1 MAATLADV
9 QQRVLPNGLRVLVRE
24 DHASPV
30 VALNFWVRVGSN
42 NETGDLMGWSH
53 GIEHML
59 FKGTSKRPTGAI
71 AREIQNAGGETNAG
85 TGYET
90 TNYYIV
96 VPKEEFRTALDIH
109 ADVLRNSLFDPVELE
124 NERQVLI
131 EENQMYRDRPSGYGI
146 TWEELFRLGFQ
157 RHRYQSPIGGP
168 DANLRETS
176 RERIVAYKER
186 YYAPAN
192 IVYVITGD
200 VTAEDAFR
208 AVEEQFGDWTGGP
221 ADHDI
226 SPEEPEQ
233 TEFRFKELEGDVSR
247 VYGKIGFHV
256 SSELAPDHDAVHV
269 LAHVLG
275 VGRSSRLFR
284 NVREGAGLVDSI
296 GVLSVGGFDPGYLV
310 IDFTTDVARATNAL
324 TAIFAEVGRLVR
336 EPVSES
342 DLSRSRTMVKSD
354 YVFGLE
360 TVEGQASI
368 LGHYATLGALER
380 AFDYPDRVAQVTAR
394 DVQEAA
400 RRYFGVSKASVLLYR
415 PRGSAPLV
423 DDPARLEAR
432 LSAAAQGV
440 AGGAPERRAQSAVAG
455 PSANTFAVTRTRLDN
470 GLTLLVDPQPGLP
483 IVAFAAYFRTGSGEE
498 SEATSGTT
506 HLLQQLRLKGAGGR
520 TAEAL
525 SRDIESM
532 GAHLRPFAGRDVSG
546 VSLSVLKDR
555 LDEALPIFEDVLL
568 RPDFPAAELE
578 RERAKTLADIAALRD
593 NSLQYTLQKFSEALY
608 DGHPYGLPVLGRAES
623 VPGIDRAAL
632 ANWNATRFVPER
644 MVVAVTGDIS
654 VAEAQDRVARSF
666 GGMTPGA
673 PTPPV
678 PRTKDTAVARRLVLE
693 KDVAQSVI
701 VLGWPGPA
709 QDSEDRHALDLLV
722 SVLSGMGNR
731 LFSEL
736 RDRQHLCYFTGAFA
750 STLAA
755 GGMVG
760 AYIGTRPENEET
772 AITGLLSE
780 LGRIREE
787 PPTDEEMQR
796 AKNTIAGGY
805 VIDLQRRAA
814 RASLLAQDEVLGLGY
829 DEALRYLD
837 RIKAVTAAEVREAAA
852 RWFQLDTITLAV
864 MKPGTA

>member
-1 MAATLADV
+1 MATTLADV

-96 VPKEEFRTALDIH
+96 VPKEEFGTALDIH

-146 TWEELFRLGFQ
+146 TWEELFRLGFH

-200 VTAEDAFR
+200 VVAEDAFR
-208 AVEEQFGDWTGGP
+208 AVEEHFGDWAGGP

-233 TEFRFKELEGDVSR
+233 NDFRFKELEGDVSR

-284 NVREGAGLVDSI
+284 RVREEAGLVDSI
-296 GVLSVGGFDPGYLV
+296 SVLSVAGFDPGYLV
-310 IDFTTDVARATNAL
+310 IDFSTDTGRALNAL

-336 EPVSES
+336 EPVSEA
-342 DLSRSRTMVKSD
+342 DLQRSRTMVKSD

-368 LGHYATLGALER
+368 LGHYATLGHLER
-380 AFDYPDRVAQVTAR
+380 AFDYPDRVAEVTPA
-394 DVQEAA
+394 DVQRAA
-400 RRYFGVSKASVLLYR
+400 RRYFGVTKSSVLLYR
-415 PRGSAPLV
+415 PKGVAPLV
-423 DDPARLEAR
+423 DDPARLEAQ
-432 LSAAAQGV
+432 LSAAAEGV
-440 AGGAPERRAQSAVAG
+440 SGGAPGQTAHRAVAG
-455 PSANTFAVTRTRLDN
+455 PASRSFAVTKTRLDN
-470 GLTLLVDPQPGLP
+470 GLTVLVDPQPGLP
-483 IVAFAAYFRTGSGEE
+483 IVAFSAYVRAGSGEE
-498 SEATSGTT
+498 TEATCGTT
-506 HLLQQLRLKGAGGR
+506 HLMQVLRMKGAGGR
-520 TAEAL
+520 SAEAL
-525 SRDIESM
+525 SREVESL
-532 GAHLRPFAGRDVSG
+532 GVHLRPFAGRDVSG
-546 VSLSVLKDR
+546 VSLSVLRDSLDR
-555 LDEALPIFEDVLL
+555 ALPLFQDVLF
-568 RPDFPAAELE
+568 RPDFLPEE
-578 RERAKTLADIAALRD
+578 INRERTKTLADIAALRD

-608 DGHPYGLPVLGRAES
+608 DGHPYGLPMLGKPES
-623 VPGIDRAAL
+623 LPAIDRATL
-632 ANWNATRFVPER
+632 ESWHATRFVPAR
-644 MVVAVTGDIS
+644 MVVAVTGDIG
-654 VAEAQDRVARSF
+654 VAEAQDTVGRLF
-666 GGMTPGA
+666 GALPPGTPS
-673 PTPPV
+673 TPIPE
-678 PRTKDTAVARRLVLE
+678 TKNTPKAQRLVLE

-701 VLGWPGPA
+701 VLGCPGPS
-709 QDSEDRHALDLLV
+709 QESPDRYALDLLI

-760 AYIGTRPENEET
+760 AYIGTRPENEEQAT
-772 AITGLLSE
+772 AGLLSE

-787 PPTDEEMQR
+787 PPTGDEMQR

-837 RIKAVTAAEVREAAA
+837 RIKAVSADEVREVAA
-852 RWFQLDTITLAV
+852 RWFQLDQLTLAV
-864 MKPGTA
+864 MKPATA